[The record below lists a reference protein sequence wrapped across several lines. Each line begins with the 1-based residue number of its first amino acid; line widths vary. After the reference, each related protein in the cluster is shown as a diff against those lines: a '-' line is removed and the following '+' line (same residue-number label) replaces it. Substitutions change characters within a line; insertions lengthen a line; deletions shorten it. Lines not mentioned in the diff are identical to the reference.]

1 MDGRGWRAALPNSL
15 PEAVLL
21 RLAHDFRR
29 VEQCFGAARDTA
41 EDEPSESVTSAVY
54 VVMSLAAQHPAR
66 VGQTSELEFT
76 EAGMMRAIQLY
87 QWGLEREI
95 AARILG
101 VPSPNEARSLLE
113 GFWQAMHD

>member
-1 MDGRGWRAALPNSL
+1 M
-15 PEAVLL
+15 
-21 RLAHDFRR
+21 
-29 VEQCFGAARDTA
+29 
-41 EDEPSESVTSAVY
+41 TSAVY